1 LEEIDEKKCDSI
13 ENPRAEIEVNLAQ
26 LLVRASKIWPDS
38 RAISYGEEFHAT
50 FDQFAERAARIGGSL
65 LRDYSLKRGDRVGV
79 IMKNRPEYL
88 EALYGIWFAGLV
100 AVPVNAKLHPREC
113 SYILRDSGASV
124 CFISAELEDSIVDP
138 VRRIIIPGPSWLQL
152 QESERIQPV
161 VVAEDDVAWL
171 FYTSG
176 TTGRP
181 KGAMLT
187 HGNLRQATLS
197 FFVDVEKLD
206 TTDSVVH
213 AAPMSHG
220 SGLYNFA
227 ALHGGANQ
235 VVPRSGQFEPHEIY
249 DLIQYYPGTFFFAAP
264 TMVKRL
270 VEAPDASRNDTSN
283 LKNIIYGGGPMYL
296 ADLKAAME
304 LFGNKLG
311 QIYGQGES
319 PMTITTLSKAM
330 HSGASD
336 ERLSS
341 VGVAQ
346 SVVELKVVGE
356 QGEELPAGE
365 VGEICVRGKV
375 VMKAY
380 WNNPD
385 ATAAALRQGWLYT
398 GDIGVFDSDGFLTLK
413 DRVKDV
419 IISGGSNIYPREVEE
434 ILLMHPD
441 ILEAS
446 VIGNP
451 HPDWG
456 EEVIAFIV
464 SRGGANVTEKEMD
477 QLCLDNIARFKRPKR
492 YSFLDSLPKNNYGKV
507 LKTALRDRLAAS
519 LNTED

>member
-1 LEEIDEKKCDSI
+1 MT
-13 ENPRAEIEVNLAQ
+13 V
-26 LLVRASKIWPDS
+26 
-38 RAISYGEEFHAT
+38 
-50 FDQFAERAARIGGSL
+50 ER
-65 LRDYSLKRGDRVGV
+65 
-79 IMKNRPEYL
+79 
-88 EALYGIWFAGLV
+88 
-100 AVPVNAKLHPREC
+100 
-113 SYILRDSGASV
+113 
-124 CFISAELEDSIVDP
+124 
-138 VRRIIIPGPSWLQL
+138 
-152 QESERIQPV
+152 
-161 VVAEDDVAWL
+161 DDLAWL

-176 TTGRP
+176 TTGQP

-197 FFVDVEKLD
+197 FFVDVEQLD

-227 ALHGGANQ
+227 ALQSGANQ
-235 VVPRSGQFEPHEIY
+235 VVPRSGQFEPQEIY
-249 DLIQYYPGTFFFAAP
+249 DLIAAHPGTFFFAAP

-270 VEAPDASRNDTSN
+270 VEAPGAARADTSN

-330 HSGASD
+330 HREASD

-346 SVVELKVVGE
+346 SVVEVKVVDGH
-356 QGEELPAGE
+356 GEELPPGE
-365 VGEICVRGKV
+365 VGEICVRGDV

-398 GDIGVFDSDGFLTLK
+398 GDMGAFDQDGFLTLK

-434 ILLMHPD
+434 ILLMHKD
-441 ILEAS
+441 VLEAS
-446 VIGNP
+446 VIGHP

-464 SRGGANVTEKEMD
+464 SREDSEVLESNLD
-477 QLCLDNIARFKRPKR
+477 QFCLDNIARFKRPKR
-492 YSFLDSLPKNNYGKV
+492 YFLLDSLPKNNYGKV
-507 LKTALRDRLAAS
+507 LKTALRRRLPAQ
-519 LNTED
+519 

>member
-1 LEEIDEKKCDSI
+1 M
-13 ENPRAEIEVNLAQ
+13 NLAH
-26 LLVRASKIWPDS
+26 LLVRASHIWPDA
-38 RAISYGEEFHAT
+38 RAICNGEELHAT
-50 FDQFAERAARIGGSL
+50 YSQFADRAARIGCSL
-65 LRDYSLKRGDRVGV
+65 RNDYGLKKGDRVGV

-88 EALYGIWFAGLV
+88 EALYGIWFAGLA
-100 AVPVNAKLHPREC
+100 AVPINAKLHPREC
-113 SYILRDSGASV
+113 SYILRDSGASL
-124 CFISAELEDSIVDP
+124 CFVSAELEGTILDPIGKIVL
-138 VRRIIIPGPSWLQL
+138 PGPDWLQL
-152 QESERIQPV
+152 QEAEVIQPCTV
-161 VVAEDDVAWL
+161 EEDDLAWL

-181 KGAMLT
+181 KGAMLS

-197 FFVDVEKLD
+197 FFVDVEQLN

-213 AAPMSHG
+213 AAAMSHG

-227 ALHGGANQ
+227 ALQSGANQ
-235 VVPRSGQFEPHEIY
+235 VVPRSGQFEPQEIY
-249 DLIQYYPGTFFFAAP
+249 DLIAAHPGTFFFAAP

-270 VEAPDASRNDTSN
+270 VEAPGAARADTSN

-330 HSGASD
+330 HREASD

-346 SVVELKVVGE
+346 SVVEVKVVDGH
-356 QGEELPAGE
+356 GEELPPGE
-365 VGEICVRGKV
+365 VGEICVRGDV

-398 GDIGVFDSDGFLTLK
+398 GDMGAFDQDGFLTLK

-434 ILLMHPD
+434 ILLMH
-441 ILEAS
+441 
-446 VIGNP
+446 
-451 HPDWG
+451 
-456 EEVIAFIV
+456 
-464 SRGGANVTEKEMD
+464 
-477 QLCLDNIARFKRPKR
+477 
-492 YSFLDSLPKNNYGKV
+492 
-507 LKTALRDRLAAS
+507 
-519 LNTED
+519 